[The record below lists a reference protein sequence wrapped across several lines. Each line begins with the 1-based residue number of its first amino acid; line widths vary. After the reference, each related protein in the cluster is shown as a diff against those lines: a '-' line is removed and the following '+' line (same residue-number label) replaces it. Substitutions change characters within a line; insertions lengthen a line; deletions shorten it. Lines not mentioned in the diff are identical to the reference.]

1 MKLHCDESCTLIS
14 FSLWE
19 EASAAG
25 AGLVMSDFV
34 ALASCPTAL
43 AQVEIS

>member
-1 MKLHCDESCTLIS
+1 MKLRCGESCTLIS
-14 FSLWE
+14 FSVWE

-34 ALASCPTAL
+34 ALASHPAAL